1 MSIMRCDGCDDMV
14 DTDYNVEGLFE
25 DAKPYRFWCESCV
38 MDAFSRLDKD
48 CPIVAAVKVQDPE
61 AYSELMDA

>member
-1 MSIMRCDGCDDMV
+1 MRCDGCDAFI
-14 DTDYNVEGLFE
+14 DTDEGTGLFE
-25 DAKPYRFWCESCV
+25 DAKPYRFWCDDCV

-61 AYSELMDA
+61 AYSELTDA